1 MNATKTAAITFTDK
15 DLPEGGSSHFKAL
28 YITVMAC
35 GKPYKVSPMVLI
47 DNGSAL
53 NVCPLKVAS
62 CLRLEASDF
71 TPSDRAYE
79 NTKREVLGVATLD
92 VSIGPHDRES
102 MKIPFQ
108 VILVPPLY
116 STKFHRACMF

>member
-1 MNATKTAAITFTDK
+1 
-15 DLPEGGSSHFKAL
+15 
-28 YITVMAC
+28 MAC

-71 TPSDRAYE
+71 TPSDLIVRAYE

-116 STKFHRACMF
+116 STQFHRACMF

>member
-1 MNATKTAAITFTDK
+1 
-15 DLPEGGSSHFKAL
+15 
-28 YITVMAC
+28 MAC

-108 VILVPPLY
+108 
-116 STKFHRACMF
+116 SK